1 MVNRKTWT
9 TPTLK
14 ALEAGSAENLP
25 TGTAND
31 GGTGAADK
39 RKS

>member
-1 MVNRKTWT
+1 MVNSKKWT
-9 TPTLK
+9 KPTLK
-14 ALEAGSAENLP
+14 VLEAGSAENLP

-31 GGTGAADK
+31 GGTGATDK